1 MICLAF
7 PGGSQVRGAVGSVMV
22 WWALHQLLLLAAH
35 GGGNGT
41 AGTTASQGSPG
52 PPAWAL
58 AAMGVLGYGVS
69 ALLDHRAEQWGK
81 RSTCAK
87 CNTSVC
93 SGQAPPKKAFAERF
107 VFLL

>member
-41 AGTTASQGSPG
+41 AGTTASQGS